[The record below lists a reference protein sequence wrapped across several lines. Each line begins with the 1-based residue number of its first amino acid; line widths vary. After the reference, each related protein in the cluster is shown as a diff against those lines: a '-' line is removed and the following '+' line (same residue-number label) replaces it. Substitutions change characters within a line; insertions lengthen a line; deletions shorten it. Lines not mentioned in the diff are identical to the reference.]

1 MSYRFMR
8 MIVFFDL
15 PTETASDRRNYRRFR
30 KLLIQNGFLMLQ
42 ESVYC
47 KLLLNMSAQKSIHQ
61 LIRQN
66 KPPKGVVQLLTVTEK
81 QFAKMEYIVGEFS
94 SDVIDSDE
102 RLVEL

>member
-15 PTETASDRRNYRRFR
+15 PTETALDRRNYRRFR
-30 KLLIQNGFLMLQ
+30 KLLTQNGFLMLQ

-61 LIRQN
+61 LIQQN